1 MMQIIKNLAY
11 FIMFSQLLTACKN
24 LKRMLPEGPAFSTKE
39 RIEWQKKD
47 AHEVHYTDVALTD
60 FPVPAVQAWAA
71 TYDLDIILVSEHP
84 AWNMHEFAR
93 LATLQG
99 DLWIMKDAQEGS
111 LDQFVV
117 ADLEDIQAWL
127 PELPVQ
133 RKSYPVKVVDSS
145 TSKKLQLSFEYENYL
160 GVLVK
165 ASYEGKRPVT
175 PLQKKNGS
183 TMGHSKNQLLVGL
196 DLPFRDFGQKAHI
209 SYDGVDYKIDRIL
222 GLIPFQMALKQTQ
235 GGLSSGQYTLEST
248 KQQIVS
254 AHPTTQ
260 DSVHQVWR
268 TFERQGVCY
277 LQQSNDFR
285 TTTYAFEQEGC
296 LKSASIQQWN
306 KIDKGMQILFYP
318 ALPDIRRPFSGSFTS
333 KFVLDIGGKN
343 NNAYGTA
350 TVFWE
355 NGMAIVQIIPEKPW
369 WVVDRP
375 MQTTINYQGNKA
387 LIGIQMMD

>member
-1 MMQIIKNLAY
+1 MQILKKLAY
-11 FIMFSQLLTACKN
+11 LIMFSQLLTACKN
-24 LKRMLPEGPAFSTKE
+24 LKRMLPEGPAFSNNE
-39 RIEWQKKD
+39 RTEWQKKA
-47 AHEVHYTDVALTD
+47 AHKVHYTDVALTD

-71 TYDLDIILVSEHP
+71 TYDLDIILVSKHP
-84 AWNMHEFAR
+84 EWNMHEFAR
-93 LATLQG
+93 LTTPQG

-117 ADLEDIQAWL
+117 ADLDDIQAWL

-133 RKSYPVKVVDSS
+133 RKSYPVKVVDRS
-145 TSKKLQLSFEYENYL
+145 TNKKLQLSFEYENYL

-196 DLPFRDFGQKAHI
+196 DLPFRDFGQKADI
-209 SYDGVDYKIDRIL
+209 SYDGVAYKMDKIL
-222 GLIPFQMALKQTQ
+222 GLVPFQMALKQTQ
-235 GGLSSGQYTLEST
+235 GGLSSGQYTLEATSH
-248 KQQIVS
+248 QLVS
-254 AHPTTQ
+254 SHFAAQESIEQTWQ
-260 DSVHQVWR
+260 
-268 TFERQGVCY
+268 TFERQGMRY
-277 LQQSNDFR
+277 LQQRNDFR

-306 KIDKGMQILFYP
+306 KEDKGMQIQFYP
-318 ALPDIRRPFSGSFTS
+318 ALPDIRRPFRGSYSS

-343 NNAYGTA
+343 NNAYGWA

-355 NGMAIVQIIPEKPW
+355 NGKAVVQIIPEKPW

-375 MQTTINYQGNKA
+375 MQTTISYKGNQAVIEIK
-387 LIGIQMMD
+387 MMK